1 MSQEP
6 NVNVN
11 YGVSHTEI
19 PLPVPRRMPSRP
31 AESINP
37 NFERYNNVGPD
48 SGFALKIVNKYKEL
62 WSFHPRKKLITNIIV
77 NLILFRSSQF
87 GRAPTNADFHL
98 ILGLLRISE
107 KNIGEL
113 TNEVLETSS
122 KEAMQGAH
130 ITKKFNFLT

>member
-1 MSQEP
+1 MQC
-6 NVNVN
+6 
-11 YGVSHTEI
+11 
-19 PLPVPRRMPSRP
+19 
-31 AESINP
+31 
-37 NFERYNNVGPD
+37 
-48 SGFALKIVNKYKEL
+48 
-62 WSFHPRKKLITNIIV
+62 NIIV
-77 NLILFRSSQF
+77 NLILFRSSHF

-98 ILGLLRISE
+98 ILGLLRIAE

>member
-6 NVNVN
+6 NINID
-11 YGVSHTEI
+11 YGVSSKETA
-19 PLPVPRRMPSRP
+19 LPVPRRMPSRP
-31 AESINP
+31 AEKLDP
-37 NFERYNNVGPD
+37 TFTAYGNVGPD
-48 SGFALKIVNKYKEL
+48 SGFAIKIVNKYSDL
-62 WSFHPRKKLITNIIV
+62 WASHPRKKLITNIIV
-77 NLILFRSSQF
+77 NLILFRSSHF